1 MNSYV
6 DQYLDKNKGDHMSQ
20 LPQNNELI
28 IFLVVLAV
36 LLIIVIALAAV
47 GISRRNKSGR
57 TLTSSTFGNDI
68 EGGKD
73 IGPASH
79 GPADMGRGTR
89 AENGEEPS
97 RSGISRKPGDDG
109 HL

>member
-6 DQYLDKNKGDHMSQ
+6 DQQLGKNKGDRMSQ

-73 IGPASH
+73 VGPASH

>member
-1 MNSYV
+1 MNSHV
-6 DQYLDKNKGDHMSQ
+6 DHYLDENKGDRMSQ

-28 IFLVVLAV
+28 IFFVVLAV
-36 LLIIVIALAAV
+36 LLIIVIVLAAV
-47 GISRRNKSGR
+47 SISRRNKSGR

-68 EGGKD
+68 EGGT
-73 IGPASH
+73 
-79 GPADMGRGTR
+79 DMGRGTR

-97 RSGISRKPGDDG
+97 RSGINRNPGDDG

>member
-1 MNSYV
+1 
-6 DQYLDKNKGDHMSQ
+6 MSQ

-28 IFLVVLAV
+28 IFLAALVVLLV
-36 LLIIVIALAAV
+36 IVIVLAAV
-47 GISRRNKSGR
+47 SISRRNKSGR

-89 AENGEEPS
+89 AENREEPS
-97 RSGISRKPGDDG
+97 RSGVGKNPGDDG

>member
-1 MNSYV
+1 MNSHV
-6 DQYLDKNKGDHMSQ
+6 DHYPDENKGDRMSQ

-28 IFLVVLAV
+28 IFFVVLAV
-36 LLIIVIALAAV
+36 LLVIVIVLAAV
-47 GISRRNKSGR
+47 SISRRNKSGR

-79 GPADMGRGTR
+79 GPSDMGRGTR

-97 RSGISRKPGDDG
+97 RSGINRNPGDDG
-109 HL
+109 HP

>member
-1 MNSYV
+1 
-6 DQYLDKNKGDHMSQ
+6 MSQ

-28 IFLVVLAV
+28 TFLVVLAV
-36 LLIIVIALAAV
+36 LLIIVLVLAAV
-47 GISRRNKSGR
+47 SISRRNKSGR

-73 IGPASH
+73 VGPASH
-79 GPADMGRGTR
+79 GPAGMGRGTR
-89 AENGEEPS
+89 TENGEEPS
-97 RSGISRKPGDDG
+97 RSSTSRHPGDDG

>member
-1 MNSYV
+1 
-6 DQYLDKNKGDHMSQ
+6 MSQ

-28 IFLVVLAV
+28 IFLAALVVLLV
-36 LLIIVIALAAV
+36 IVIVLAAV
-47 GISRRNKSGR
+47 SISRRNKSGR

-79 GPADMGRGTR
+79 GPTDMGRGTM
-89 AENGEEPS
+89 AENREEPS
-97 RSGISRKPGDDG
+97 HSGVSKNPGNDG